1 MFTGLISGIGKI
13 VSISPF
19 SGGRKISVKWNGFA
33 DSAIDEGDSTAID
46 GVCLS
51 LEKIDADVGHFIAVE
66 ETISRTTLAKMKAGD
81 SVDIELP
88 ATMSTLLHGHIVQG
102 HIDCIGKIVSLENAG
117 AQQML
122 KIEHRFDFSRYVVE
136 KGSVAVNGISLTVA
150 SCGDGW
156 FECAIIPETMK
167 RTALQFKSAQD
178 EVNIEFDILA
188 KYIESLIENKNRG
201 SNYDDMAAIY

>member
-1 MFTGLISGIGKI
+1 M
-13 VSISPF
+13 
-19 SGGRKISVKWNGFA
+19 RWNGFV
-33 DSAIDEGDSTAID
+33 DSAIADGDSVAID

-51 LEKIDADVGHFIAVE
+51 LEKIDGDVGHFIAVE
-66 ETISRTTLAKMKAGD
+66 ETLSRTTLGKMKAGD

-117 AQQML
+117 AQYKL
-122 KIEHRFDFSRYVVE
+122 KIEHQFEFSKYVVE
-136 KGSVAVNGISLTVA
+136 KGSIAVNGISLTVA

-156 FECAIIPETMK
+156 FECAIIPETMR
-167 RTALQFKSAQD
+167 RTTLQFKSAQD

-188 KYIESLIENKNRG
+188 KYIESLLKDKNHA
-201 SNYDDMAAIY
+201 SNDDDMAAIY